1 MDPCFIKP
9 LDEDFILKE
18 LARYKNILIVEEQ
31 VLAGG
36 FGSAV
41 LELVNEHKITDLNI
55 KRMGLPD
62 HFIEHGSQSLL
73 RDLYSLNARGIKT
86 AGLELLQKSVMISWR
101 YPMATKK
108 DWIYYW

>member
-1 MDPCFIKP
+1 M
-9 LDEDFILKE
+9 
-18 LARYKNILIVEEQ
+18 EEQ

-62 HFIEHGSQSLL
+62 HFIEHGSQSLCV
-73 RDLYSLNARGIKT
+73 IFI
-86 AGLELLQKSVMISWR
+86 V
-101 YPMATKK
+101 
-108 DWIYYW
+108 